1 MSMSAP
7 SPLSRKRSSSGLV
20 ALLALCT
27 FASGV
32 LAESVMVPMA
42 DGTRLATHYHLPDDA
57 GPWPVIVVRT
67 VYGLGGI
74 ATEALTEQGYAVVT
88 QYTRGRFDSEGT
100 DMVFADDGWGNR
112 RDGAD
117 TLAWVRAQPWCNG
130 KIGTWG
136 PSALGIT
143 QVMLAG
149 ADKNIAAQCII
160 VAASNF
166 YDQVAYQGGV
176 LRKNMIEKW
185 LAGQKSLH
193 VLSLWK
199 SHPYYDEFWA
209 YHDAEARAG
218 EIGAPAIHYGG
229 WFDIFAKGTI
239 NNFVTRQY
247 RGGQGARGNQKLIL
261 GPWPHGTRQRVGDLT
276 FPNNFN
282 FELGAYQTRFYEYW
296 LKGAAN
302 GIMDEPAVHYYVM
315 GDCDNVDAPGNE

>member
-1 MSMSAP
+1 VSMSAP

-166 YDQVAYQGGV
+166 WCFNILCGKKRSVNGPRGFV
-176 LRKNMIEKW
+176 R
-185 LAGQKSLH
+185 
-193 VLSLWK
+193 
-199 SHPYYDEFWA
+199 
-209 YHDAEARAG
+209 AR
-218 EIGAPAIHYGG
+218 
-229 WFDIFAKGTI
+229 DS
-239 NNFVTRQY
+239 
-247 RGGQGARGNQKLIL
+247 
-261 GPWPHGTRQRVGDLT
+261 
-276 FPNNFN
+276 
-282 FELGAYQTRFYEYW
+282 
-296 LKGAAN
+296 
-302 GIMDEPAVHYYVM
+302 
-315 GDCDNVDAPGNE
+315 